1 MGTMM
6 CQKCSKREATRHEA
20 ERAEDGT
27 WTEVHVCD
35 PCAEKGEMT
44 PLSQASFVQ
53 ALIQSAAQLGA
64 PKAPGTARECPKCGI
79 TYAEFRT
86 RGRLGCPHDYEVF
99 LAELL
104 PLLERIHHGGLQHLG
119 KSPASMDGR
128 SESERELIELRR
140 ALSESI
146 QREQYEEAARLRD
159 RIRKVEE
166 APAAGG
172 APGTELSVPP
182 APTTPPAPPAPPR
195 REPKPGNP
203 PEEKKKGRGKK

>member
-1 MGTMM
+1 MM
-6 CQKCSKREATRHEA
+6 CQKCHKREATRHEA

-27 WTEVHVCD
+27 WAEVHVCD
-35 PCAEKGEMT
+35 PCAEKGEMTT

-86 RGRLGCPHDYEVF
+86 RGRLGCPHDYETF
-99 LAELL
+99 LGELL

-140 ALSESI
+140 ALSEAI

-159 RIRKVEE
+159 RIRHVEE
-166 APAAGG
+166 APPVAGT
-172 APGTELSVPP
+172 AL
-182 APTTPPAPPAPPR
+182 AAPPAAAPTAPR
-195 REPKPGNP
+195 REPKAGHP